1 MSVSVK
7 NLCLSILLNILF
19 LLFTSFFIFYFVETV
34 FYQSFSMALQF
45 ITSCANIGITLI
57 NLGIIFMF
65 EGMLLIFINN
75 MSVCF
80 GITALTSYILVI
92 INELKMSARGEAF
105 TLSDIVVAKEALLV
119 AGNYDLKI
127 SMVDVNV
134 FFLLCILFLLL
145 FFFKPEKPKTA
156 NKKIALKSAFALI
169 YAGVFLI
176 LWMNM
181 ENVIER
187 FGGNGKYI
195 YVTADFYNRNGYLAG
210 IARTTPHKM
219 KAPAGYSR
227 GTIEAIQNDIS
238 NEQRDKTPNIIFV
251 MNESLYDIGMLER
264 VEFNKDPLEKM
275 KKWQEE
281 YAHGDF
287 ISPASG
293 GGTCNVE
300 FEVLTGCP
308 LDNVGGSTVLPYSD
322 MIHQDIVSLVS
333 LMNSNGYRTAA
344 FHPNT
349 GTYFNRR
356 QIYDYMGFSE
366 VYFSEE
372 MGELPKEGLYASDL
386 ELYKRVIE
394 TYEAGKGNGQPFFS
408 YIITMQN
415 HGGYSYEYNKSGIE
429 VVQGGI
435 CENESELQTYAN
447 IISSSVDAMDYLIT
461 YFETVEDP
469 TVIVMFGDHIPSL
482 KSFGYRFDDAENSE
496 QHVYAM
502 TPLVIYN
509 NYSLPDEDWG
519 YVNGYNLAAKVLA
532 YCGIRMDDFFAF
544 ALEEDNIST
553 CIVGGGANCYINE
566 QWVPLETAKPE
577 IAEYRKKMWL
587 LAYDRVFGE
596 KYGDWDK

>member
-1 MSVSVK
+1 MGVSVK
-7 NLCLSILLNILF
+7 KICCSILLNILF
-19 LLFTSFFIFYFVETV
+19 LFFTSAFVFYFVETI
-34 FYQSFSMALQF
+34 FYQSFSLALQF
-45 ITSCANIGITLI
+45 ITSDGNIGIKLI

-65 EGMLLIFINN
+65 EGILLILINN
-75 MSVCF
+75 ISVCF
-80 GITALTSYILVI
+80 GITSLISYILVI

-105 TLSDIVVAKEALLV
+105 TLSDITVAKEALLV

-127 SMVDVNV
+127 SMVDVKV
-134 FFLLCILFLLL
+134 FFLLFGLFLLL
-145 FFFKPEKPKTA
+145 FFFIPKRPKTA
-156 NKKIALKSAFALI
+156 DKKKIAIKGIFALI
-169 YAGVFLI
+169 CACVFLMF
-176 LWMNM
+176 WMNM
-181 ENVIER
+181 ENVIEK

-195 YVTADFYNRNGYLAG
+195 YVTAEFYNRNGYLAG

-227 GTIEAIQNDIS
+227 GAIEAIQNNVS
-238 NEQRDKTPNIIFV
+238 NEQSGNTPNIIFV

-264 VEFNKDPLEKM
+264 VEFNKDPLEKI
-275 KKWQEE
+275 KKWQEK
-281 YAHGDF
+281 YAHGNF
-287 ISPASG
+287 LSPASG

-322 MIHQDIVSLVS
+322 MIHQDIASLIS
-333 LMNSNGYRTAA
+333 LMNSNGYRTVA

-386 ELYKRVIE
+386 ELYKKVIE
-394 TYEAGKGNGQPFFS
+394 TYEAGRGDGQPFFS

-415 HGGYSYEYNKSGIE
+415 HGGYSYDYNKCGIE

-435 CENESELQTYAN
+435 CENELELQTYAN
-447 IISSSVDAMDYLIT
+447 IISSSVDAMEYLIT
-461 YFETVEDP
+461 YFETVEEP

-482 KSFGYRFDDAENSE
+482 NPFGYQFDKVEHTE

-502 TPLVIYN
+502 TPLVIYS
-509 NYSLPDEDWG
+509 NYNLPNEDWG

-532 YCGIRMDDFFAF
+532 YCGIRMDDFFAY
-544 ALEEDNIST
+544 ALAEDNVPT
-553 CIVGGGANCYINE
+553 QGANCYINE
-566 QWVPLETAKPE
+566 QWVPLETTKPE
-577 IAEYRKKMWL
+577 IAEYRKNMWM
-587 LAYDRVFGE
+587 LAYDRLFGE
-596 KYGDWDK
+596 KYGDWAE